1 MAEKKRIFKSFRE
14 FAKSFK
20 KEAYDLD
27 ANFTG
32 TGGFSIGS
40 MDAMKPDADLGDSA
54 PTNQGQR
61 DARGTQAQYPQSR
74 IPVKVAGPKEDR
86 YQRLEDEQVDVPN
99 IDTHI
104 SGLHYND
111 ADTAQHGIKRIED
124 SGHEHEHKIH
134 AANVTADKAKIASN
148 RAKDEE
154 TKANLM
160 AAHHVYKSYADLKK
174 KQK

>member
-1 MAEKKRIFKSFRE
+1 MSDKKVFKSFKE
-14 FAKSFK
+14 FAKDYL
-20 KEAYDLD
+20 KEYDDAYF
-27 ANFTG
+27 AG

-40 MDAMKPDADLGDSA
+40 MDAMKPDADLGDIG
-54 PTNQGQR
+54 PTNQGLG
-61 DARGTQAQYPQSR
+61 DMRGTVAQYPQSR
-74 IPVKVAGPKEDR
+74 IPQNIKKDR
-86 YQRLEDEQVDVPN
+86 FQRLEDEQVYVPN

-134 AANVTADKAKIASN
+134 AANVTAHKAKVASD

-154 TKANLM
+154 TKANLLS
-160 AAHHVYKSYADLKK
+160 AHHVYKNYANSKR

>member
-1 MAEKKRIFKSFRE
+1 MSDKKVFKSFKE
-14 FAKSFK
+14 FAKDYL
-20 KEAYDLD
+20 KEYDD
-27 ANFTG
+27 ANFAG
-32 TGGFSIGS
+32 IGGFSIGS
-40 MDAMKPDADLGDSA
+40 MDSMKPDADLGDIG
-54 PTNQGQR
+54 PTNQGLG
-61 DARGTQAQYPQSR
+61 DMRGTVAQYPQSK
-74 IPVKVAGPKEDR
+74 IPQNIKKDR
-86 YQRLEDEQVDVPN
+86 FQRLEDEQVDVSQ
-99 IDTHI
+99 IHTHI

-111 ADTAQHGIKRIED
+111 KQTAEHGIKRIED